1 VAVAA
6 VAAAY
11 FGASQLGFPL
21 SVNDSVFTIWPASGI
36 GLAAL
41 LIGGTWLWPALLI
54 GEFAT
59 RLAHGSA
66 VPVSLTLGVG
76 DMLESL
82 VAVMLLARVG
92 FDRRLNRTRDVLALF
107 ALGALAPTMIAATIG
122 TLGLAIGGSL
132 AWSSFWSNWHLWWLG
147 DATGVIVIAPLAL
160 VFVPGGWRWVRGLP
174 WPGWWKGLEV
184 AVWLA
189 ALVTIVLVAV
199 GLPLPFATLIFPTL
213 AWGAL
218 RFGKRGA
225 TLATAVTGIAT
236 VLILKGDHDMVSGV
250 SIDSEL
256 LFAQSFLLVVGTTT
270 LALAVST
277 EETRRTMRQLRVGEM
292 EATALA
298 NEHASLGTVATAVAR
313 QTSPTE
319 MFELVSAEA
328 AKLLDQ
334 PEVVVIRGTP
344 ADQAR
349 VLGGW
354 RSDGSEPN
362 ALAAPPGGGLSVPI
376 VVEGGEWGRLCAPAL
391 DPATDPAQAHRAAA
405 TLSRLAGLLGL
416 AIGNAEGRQ
425 QLLHQAS
432 TDPLTGLANHRAFH
446 ERLAEEMARCRR
458 YDRPISVAM
467 LDVDNF
473 KEINDTAGHLVGDT
487 TLAAIAHR
495 IVNVMRADALVARV
509 GGDEIGVILPECDT
523 ATAERAIERARQA
536 VCEQPIGDV
545 GTLTVSAGL
554 CDHVHATTSSR
565 ILHLADQA
573 LYQAKSRGR
582 DACVCYS
589 PAVVATSLK
598 N

>member
-1 VAVAA
+1 MAVAA

-41 LIGGTWLWPALLI
+41 LIGGVWLWPALLI

-59 RLAHGSA
+59 RLAHGTA
-66 VPVSLTLGVG
+66 APVSLALGVG

-160 VFVPGGWRWVRGLP
+160 VFVPDGWRWVRGLR
-174 WPGWWKGLEV
+174 WPGWWKGLEI

-270 LALAVST
+270 LALAVLM
-277 EETRRTMRQLRVGEM
+277 EETGRTMRRLRVSEM
-292 EATALA
+292 AATALA

-334 PEVVVIRGTP
+334 REVVVTRGTP

-354 RSDGSEPN
+354 RSDGSQPN
-362 ALAAPPGGGLSVPI
+362 ALGAPPSGGLSAAIMVDRS
-376 VVEGGEWGRLCAPAL
+376 EWGRLCAPAL
-391 DPATDPAQAHRAAA
+391 DPATDPAQTRRAEA
-405 TLSRLAGLLGL
+405 TLLGWLACWAWRSGTPK
-416 AIGNAEGRQ
+416 A
-425 QLLHQAS
+425 AS
-432 TDPLTGLANHRAFH
+432 SCCTRP
-446 ERLAEEMARCRR
+446 RR
-458 YDRPISVAM
+458 IR
-467 LDVDNF
+467 
-473 KEINDTAGHLVGDT
+473 
-487 TLAAIAHR
+487 
-495 IVNVMRADALVARV
+495 
-509 GGDEIGVILPECDT
+509 
-523 ATAERAIERARQA
+523 
-536 VCEQPIGDV
+536 
-545 GTLTVSAGL
+545 
-554 CDHVHATTSSR
+554 
-565 ILHLADQA
+565 
-573 LYQAKSRGR
+573 
-582 DACVCYS
+582 
-589 PAVVATSLK
+589 
-598 N
+598 